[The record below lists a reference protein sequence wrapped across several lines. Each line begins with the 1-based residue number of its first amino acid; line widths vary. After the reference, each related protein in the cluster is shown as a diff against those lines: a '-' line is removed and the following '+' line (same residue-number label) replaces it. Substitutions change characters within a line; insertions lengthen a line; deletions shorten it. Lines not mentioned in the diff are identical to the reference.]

1 MEKGLDVV
9 NKGVFNVDSCGL
21 ELEGYLRNTHTKWI
35 KYESSH
41 DKHRMNLYLQ
51 KGGSFQVLMLRTIT
65 ILFSTKSYLLC
76 FILVSHSTFSF
87 LYFCWA
93 IIFKIMTVNPA
104 TLPLFLQ

>member
-9 NKGVFNVDSCGL
+9 NKGVFNVDSCRL

-65 ILFSTKSYLLC
+65 ILFSTKSYLPHCLC
-76 FILVSHSTFSF
+76 SSNRVLIHKSKEKPCKSETDREQIEIGL
-87 LYFCWA
+87 
-93 IIFKIMTVNPA
+93 
-104 TLPLFLQ
+104 